1 MQEETAAVHRNVRV
15 VISDRAK
22 SNLSLFPRSKS

>member
-1 MQEETAAVHRNVRV
+1 MQEETAAIRRNVRV
-15 VISDRAK
+15 VITDRTK